1 MRKTVSVLALIAFAC
16 DFFSRDVLVHG
27 DLAGKPEAAGR
38 SDGYEHHQVRTATRA
53 VFRSDDHERSYADTV
68 QFSDTSSR

>member
-1 MRKTVSVLALIAFAC
+1 MLALIALAC

-38 SDGYEHHQVRTATRA
+38 SDGYEHHQVRIAA
-53 VFRSDDHERSYADTV
+53 SRSGDHERSYAEN
-68 QFSDTSSR
+68 S